1 MVSDADLATDEPF
14 CLEPDFG
21 LPAFFEVG
29 RKMKRDKQDNVI
41 LIAVIGKRRAF
52 QFLRKRPLNFASFES
67 GRKLPFEYRRQTRVA
82 GINPVDMPV
91 LLQRKM
97 HAKPSL
103 AVGAELR
110 RKQFDS
116 SMAGL
121 DGFSRRSQQAR
132 RNKTEKNP

>member
-1 MVSDADLATDEPF
+1 MQLCMVGDADLATDEPF

-41 LIAVIGKRRAF
+41 LIAVIGERRAF
-52 QFLRKRPLNFASFES
+52 QFLRKRPLNFPSLES

-82 GINPVDMPV
+82 GIDPVDMPV
-91 LLQRKM
+91 LLQGKM

-103 AVGAELR
+103 VRAKVR

-121 DGFSRRSQQAR
+121 DGLRQ
-132 RNKTEKNP
+132 